1 MAKNRSYTGLVV
13 LSLVVIALG
22 VAASYFWKKSSI
34 KPPEVMT
41 ASVSR
46 GDLMQAVTATGVM
59 ESPTSVD
66 VSSQISGLIN
76 ELLVDYNQH
85 VKKNDV
91 LARIDPASYQSRL
104 QQAQASYASA
114 KATAT
119 LSRLN
124 AERTRELKSKSL
136 VSQQDLD
143 SAEAQLA
150 QADAA
155 VLTAKASVDDA
166 QVNLDR
172 CTIFSPIDGIV
183 LDRQCDVGKTVAA
196 SLNAP
201 TLFTIV
207 SDLSKMQINTD
218 VAEADVGSVKEGQE
232 VNFTVDAYPGRTF
245 HGRVTQVRNMPKT
258 SQSVVVYSTII
269 TVDNSDLKLKPGM
282 TANVSIVVA
291 RRTGVLK
298 VANAVLRARVPDKF
312 LPATATNAPA
322 PSASAT
328 GAPAAPARPS
338 GENGGDRRAQ
348 FRQLLQDAG
357 VTFTPGQPLS
367 AADREKLAKLA
378 AERGIELPEH
388 FGSGRGR
395 GEAAVTARTVY
406 RVVEPAPALKI
417 EPVSAKFGISDG
429 TSTEVVDGLGE
440 GDVLVSSIFIPGE
453 TPAAQAQNRNPFG
466 GQSGPGAPG
475 MGPRRF

>member
-1 MAKNRSYTGLVV
+1 MAKNRSYTGLVFIG
-13 LSLVVIALG
+13 LAVVVAGLIAT
-22 VAASYFWKKSSI
+22 YFWKKSSS

-41 ASVSR
+41 VQVSR
-46 GDLMQAVTATGVM
+46 GDLIQSVTATGVM

-76 ELLVDYNQH
+76 ELLVDYNQR

-104 QQAQASYASA
+104 QQAQATYASA
-114 KATAT
+114 KASAT

-124 AERTRELKSKSL
+124 AERTRELRTKNL

-150 QADAA
+150 QSDAA
-155 VLTAKASVDDA
+155 VLTAKATVDDA

-172 CTIFSPIDGIV
+172 CTIYSPIDGLV
-183 LDRQCDVGKTVAA
+183 LDRECDVGKTVAA

-218 VAEADVGSVKEGQE
+218 VAEADVGNVTEGQE
-232 VNFTVDAYPGRTF
+232 VNFTVDAYPSRTF

-269 TVDNSDLKLKPGM
+269 AVDNSDLKLKPGM

-298 VANAVLRARVPDKF
+298 VANAVLRARVPEQF
-312 LPATATNAPA
+312 LPAGKTN
-322 PSASAT
+322 PSAQNPAGGAAAASSAK
-328 GAPAAPARPS
+328 PA
-338 GENGGDRRAQ
+338 GDGTGGDRRAQ

-367 AADREKLAKLA
+367 AADREKIVKLA
-378 AERGIELPEH
+378 EERGIELPER
-388 FGSGRGR
+388 FASGKGR
-395 GEAAVTARTVY
+395 GENTVTTRTVY
-406 RVVEPAPALKI
+406 RMEEPLPALRI
-417 EPVSAKFGISDG
+417 EPVQAKFGISDG
-429 TSTEVVDGLGE
+429 TSTEVVDGLKE
-440 GDVLVSSIFIPGE
+440 GDVLVSSIFVPGDA
-453 TPAAQAQNRNPFG
+453 AAQSQNRNPFG
-466 GQSGPGAPG
+466 GQTGPGAPG
-475 MGPRRF
+475 AGARRF